1 MGEGIPQANAEASSA
16 APARRVVPVPAPPGK
31 PLARPRLIQQ
41 NSACMRREHEVQ
53 RLIRD
58 LAVLAAS
65 RRPQTP

>member
-1 MGEGIPQANAEASSA
+1 MGAGISHANAEASGA
-16 APARRVVPVPAPPGK
+16 APARGVVPVPGPPRK
-31 PLARPRLIQQ
+31 PLARPRAIQQ
-41 NSACMRREHEVQ
+41 NSASMRREHEVQ